1 MLKTFARDG
10 IEPTSSRIWHVAHG
24 VSPSDPEVRG
34 DGGLLLDMLNGDFEV
49 PLGVESRIC
58 HSSHKKVGP
67 STRNAE
73 DQVVNQI
80 YFVVGFYSKLM
91 GGVLESSKQT
101 NAEVLESRAYAVS
114 FSLPHRRA
122 KFC

>member
-1 MLKTFARDG
+1 MTFVENIREDG

-34 DGGLLLDMLNGDFEV
+34 NGGLLLDMLNGDFEV
-49 PLGVESRIC
+49 PLGVESRIR
-58 HSSHKKVGP
+58 HSTHKKVGP

-80 YFVVGFYSKLM
+80 SFVVGFYSKLL
-91 GGVLESSKQT
+91 GGVLESSKHAL
-101 NAEVLESRAYAVS
+101 AEVLESTVD
-114 FSLPHRRA
+114 
-122 KFC
+122 